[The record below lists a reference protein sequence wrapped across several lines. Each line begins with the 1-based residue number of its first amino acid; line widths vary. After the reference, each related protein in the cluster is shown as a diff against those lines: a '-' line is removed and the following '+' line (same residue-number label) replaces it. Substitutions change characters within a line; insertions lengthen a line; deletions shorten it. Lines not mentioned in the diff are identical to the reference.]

1 MKHGNDP
8 AYLAARIKRDR
19 PDIAA
24 AVERG
29 EYKSIR
35 EAAIQ
40 AGIIKKPDPVQI
52 ALRAWASMTDEQRDE
67 FRSQTQERTDNPLPA
82 ETDSTLSQL
91 KRSMEI
97 KRGLL
102 DDAAL
107 REYDKVKKIDRTDYR
122 ALLVDRIVR
131 TLSARLLESI
141 PIMDDCLSIA
151 RDYEVYKHPDW
162 LPGPDPVPFP
172 DFRSYIEARVG
183 KAFTQL
189 AELEKTFRREG

>member
-122 ALLVDRIVR
+122 ALPRRPDCQNPVSPPAGVDPHNG
-131 TLSARLLESI
+131 RL
-141 PIMDDCLSIA
+141 
-151 RDYEVYKHPDW
+151 
-162 LPGPDPVPFP
+162 PVHC
-172 DFRSYIEARVG
+172 SG
-183 KAFTQL
+183 L
-189 AELEKTFRREG
+189 